1 MQSAAREKTGCRHI
15 SMGDEQ
21 LIERALKGEQ
31 SAYTLL
37 VNKYSKGLTL
47 FVQDYI
53 KSIKAQDVEF
63 AEEAQDIVQET
74 FQKAFTSLK
83 GYNPEYHFSTWLY
96 SIAKNITIDYSR
108 KRKISIGE
116 HSNNTDNFNK
126 IANIGEGIKN
136 SPEDKMISSQEYM
149 NLIKLIN
156 SLDEKY
162 RKPAELRF
170 IKEYAY
176 DEIAQELNLELNT
189 VKTRI
194 KRAKEMLKKH
204 NLL

>member
-1 MQSAAREKTGCRHI
+1 MEDEK
-15 SMGDEQ
+15 

-31 SAYTLL
+31 NAYTLL
-37 VNKYSKGLTL
+37 VNKYTKGLTL
-47 FVQDYI
+47 YVADYI
-53 KSIKAQDVEF
+53 KIIRSQDIEF
-63 AEEAQDIVQET
+63 AEETQDIVQET
-74 FQKAFTSLK
+74 FQKAFVSLK
-83 GYNPEYHFSTWLY
+83 GYNPQYHFSTWLY

-116 HSNNTDNFNK
+116 RNNTDNSNK
-126 IANIGEGIKN
+126 FANIGEGIKN
-136 SPEDKMISSQEYM
+136 SPEDKLISNQEYTK
-149 NLIKLIN
+149 LIKLIN
-156 SLDEKY
+156 SLEEKY

-194 KRAKEMLKKH
+194 KRAKELLKKH
-204 NLL
+204 NLF

>member
-1 MQSAAREKTGCRHI
+1 MLSAAKVIIGFRHI
-15 SMGDEQ
+15 NMGDEK
-21 LIERALKGEQ
+21 LIERALNGEQ
-31 SAYTLL
+31 SAYTQL
-37 VNKYSKGLTL
+37 VNKYTNGLTL
-47 FVQDYI
+47 YVNDYI
-53 KSIKAQDVEF
+53 KGIKSQEVEF

-74 FQKAFTSLK
+74 FQKAFISLK
-83 GYNPEYHFSTWLY
+83 GYNPQYQFSTWLY
-96 SIAKNITIDYSR
+96 SIARNIAIDYSR

-116 HSNNTDNFNK
+116 HNSPDNSHK

-136 SPEDKMISSQEYM
+136 SPEDKLISTQEYK

-156 SLDEKY
+156 SLEEKY

-176 DEIAQELNLELNT
+176 DEIAQELDLELNT